1 MEAGCPT
8 KQCNAEKSQML
19 DSEAMPTQETQHPQS
34 RSPWLS
40 NALQLQKV
48 PQVVARK
55 PRMSIFVSQREHC
68 IADLLHAYQSGELHC
83 EIPLIISNHNDL
95 HALADAYGIAFQ
107 HVVVPRDQR
116 NLAEAMQLGLLRAYQ
131 VDFIVLA
138 RYMQI
143 LSSDF
148 VRHYENR
155 IINIH
160 HSLLP
165 AFAGAKPYHRAYE
178 RGVKIIGATAHYVT
192 ENLDDGPIIEQDV
205 IRISHTDSVEDLIRK
220 GADLEKTVL
229 TRAVKWHISNRVRVH
244 LNKTVVFDHDLSIPH
259 PTRESGRGAQ
269 G

>member
-1 MEAGCPT
+1 MA
-8 KQCNAEKSQML
+8 
-19 DSEAMPTQETQHPQS
+19 SEYS
-34 RSPWLS
+34 
-40 NALQLQKV
+40 
-48 PQVVARK
+48 K
-55 PRMSIFVSQREHC
+55 PRVVIFVSRRDHC
-68 IADLLHAYQSGELHC
+68 LADLLREHRNGDLHC
-83 EIPLIISNHNDL
+83 QIPLVISNHHDL
-95 HALADAYGIAFQ
+95 HALVEAYGIAFQ
-107 HVVVPRDQR
+107 QVSVQRDQR
-116 NLAEAMQLGLLRAYQ
+116 NLAEAVQLGLLRAYQ

-192 ENLDDGPIIEQDV
+192 ENLDDGPIIEQDA
-205 IRISHTDSVEDLIRK
+205 IRVSHMDSLEDLIRK

-244 LNKTVVFDHDLSIPH
+244 LNKTVVFDHDLSIPRS
-259 PTRESGRGAQ
+259 TREGNRGAR